1 MGVWSDNPK
10 GAHPGAGGPEI
21 LILFPYTPEAY
32 IKIAIQLFRNGYS
45 TKTFVQVVFT
55 RVITCEPIG
64 CVDHILSA
72 FTYLNVF

>member
-10 GAHPGAGGPEI
+10 GAHPGAAGPEI

-55 RVITCEPIG
+55 
-64 CVDHILSA
+64 
-72 FTYLNVF
+72 